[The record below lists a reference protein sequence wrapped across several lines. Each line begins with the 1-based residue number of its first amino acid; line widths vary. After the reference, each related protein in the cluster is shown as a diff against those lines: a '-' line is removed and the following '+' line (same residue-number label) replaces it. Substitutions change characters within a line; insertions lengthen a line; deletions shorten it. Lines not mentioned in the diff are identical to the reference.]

1 MMRLQSKGQVIAMC
15 MRGYGNSSY
24 NNPIKNFDELTEEID
39 IFMKETFSHIK

>member
-1 MMRLQSKGQVIAMC
+1 MMRLQNKGQVIAIC

-24 NNPIKNFDELTEEID
+24 NNSLKNFDELAEEID